1 MAKKN
6 YNKKN
11 IPKSQSTTTAGNN
24 FDDNDNSMLN
34 PIVNAADE
42 NENEFFDK
50 TDKVMKKRKEHL
62 NDFYHNVKRTKVV
75 SNIED
80 DNEDD
85 TLDES
90 TENPNHELPNNGL
103 SNSTKS
109 REINYSCSNDSA
121 DCSSSNVSLT
131 TSSYGPHF
139 SSTPNNTE
147 KRLELNKS
155 ILLHNKNQSDQSLT
169 NKRSS
174 EMIGENN
181 CDRFSSSSKHMDK
194 NTLAASDSNI
204 LSQTTSNTKVPY
216 ISQSTITLETS
227 TTTNKHMDYNSNQ
240 CSNNFIID
248 RSLICS
254 STINSASTMNRSSTN
269 NNFQWKP
276 IDIKNSME
284 YRDLEKKNKDLLNK
298 IDNLKEALSKERKE
312 RKKMNETHILKP
324 RTSFWNELSIFM
336 ESHGDSYQGDSRTIH
351 EIGRELGLTDNMI
364 QYVQRDTDKPD
375 KVAMNIWR
383 KLCPTIE
390 DKVFVRSIKRVPTS
404 TLDNIYAF
412 ARLSHP
418 KSSLDYKKM
427 RNDIAANIRQGNLS
441 HRTHGALLMNQ
452 NYNEE
457 NDADNDDND
466 GENNSDNDDDD
477 EENESNSH
485 ANDFQSRIRTSEVVD
500 DSSNDEEE

>member
-1 MAKKN
+1 
-6 YNKKN
+6 
-11 IPKSQSTTTAGNN
+11 
-24 FDDNDNSMLN
+24 
-34 PIVNAADE
+34 
-42 NENEFFDK
+42 
-50 TDKVMKKRKEHL
+50 
-62 NDFYHNVKRTKVV
+62 
-75 SNIED
+75 
-80 DNEDD
+80 
-85 TLDES
+85 
-90 TENPNHELPNNGL
+90 
-103 SNSTKS
+103 
-109 REINYSCSNDSA
+109 
-121 DCSSSNVSLT
+121 
-131 TSSYGPHF
+131 
-139 SSTPNNTE
+139 
-147 KRLELNKS
+147 
-155 ILLHNKNQSDQSLT
+155 
-169 NKRSS
+169 
-174 EMIGENN
+174 
-181 CDRFSSSSKHMDK
+181 
-194 NTLAASDSNI
+194 
-204 LSQTTSNTKVPY
+204 
-216 ISQSTITLETS
+216 
-227 TTTNKHMDYNSNQ
+227 
-240 CSNNFIID
+240 
-248 RSLICS
+248 
-254 STINSASTMNRSSTN
+254 
-269 NNFQWKP
+269 
-276 IDIKNSME
+276 
-284 YRDLEKKNKDLLNK
+284 
-298 IDNLKEALSKERKE
+298 
-312 RKKMNETHILKP
+312 
-324 RTSFWNELSIFM
+324 M

-485 ANDFQSRIRTSEVVD
+485 ANDFQSRRRTSEVVD